1 MNETNVN
8 GNGQAGNGNGHAHVP
23 GDYATTLANEGIGN
37 LNDNAGRVCRNERE
51 RSLCADL
58 RAIVALEL
66 AIGEQ
71 RSHQFGAGAVFSDR
85 RNPAICI
92 LMKED

>member
-1 MNETNVN
+1 M
-8 GNGQAGNGNGHAHVP
+8 Q
-23 GDYATTLANEGIGN
+23 
-37 LNDNAGRVCRNERE
+37 NAGRDLGQIDSLEAQRVQHARGLACAASDHQCVIPMAKMKRRNERE

-58 RAIVALEL
+58 LAIVALEL